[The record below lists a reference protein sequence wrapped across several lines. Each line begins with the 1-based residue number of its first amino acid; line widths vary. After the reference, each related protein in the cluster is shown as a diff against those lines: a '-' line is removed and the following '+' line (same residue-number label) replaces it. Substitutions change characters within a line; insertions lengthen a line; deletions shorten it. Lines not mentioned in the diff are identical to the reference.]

1 MFKTLLSLASSFFTG
16 GVSSFFPWIVGGGAL
31 IGVLAYVYSFG
42 YSTAEHKC
50 NAAIYQAQVVA
61 LQAEVANQQKQLA
74 DTQSALIATQAEK
87 QKVVMKVIQAKE
99 VVNNNVKENVNCN
112 IGNDLISVLNAERAT
127 TGNHK

>member
-31 IGVLAYVYSFG
+31 IGVLAYVYSF
-42 YSTAEHKC
+42 
-50 NAAIYQAQVVA
+50 YQAQVVA